1 MPGPPPGQHRQR
13 SQHPNNMN
21 GNNYRNNGG
30 RGNYNAGGRGGGR
43 GGSSGGRFGG
53 RGGGEKPAPRQ
64 NGQLGAESFVISES
78 SKIRFT
84 RLLTKFRDEPGV
96 NSENQTVSDDG
107 KTSTITLPKDLTNTE
122 RKVSGARGGWP

>member
-43 GGSSGGRFGG
+43 GGRFGG
-53 RGGGEKPAPRQ
+53 RGGGEKGEKPAPRQ

-96 NSENQTVSDDG
+96 NSENQTVSGDG